1 MLSFLSAPHAANTKL
16 DNAIAAKPL
25 TNLFT
30 FIDSHLFF
38 HDFHKHQKFVIH
50 YIIMVLKRCQD
61 HPLKY
66 LHFVFSSKLIV
77 GVNLLTIKIYI
88 RQIREILI

>member
-1 MLSFLSAPHAANTKL
+1 MIQLIFRSEDAALEEFVVLSFLSAPHAAKTKL

-50 YIIMVLKRCQD
+50 YTL
-61 HPLKY
+61 
-66 LHFVFSSKLIV
+66 
-77 GVNLLTIKIYI
+77 
-88 RQIREILI
+88 

>member
-1 MLSFLSAPHAANTKL
+1 MIQLIFSFPEDAALEEFVVLSFSCLRHSPANTKL
-16 DNAIAAKPL
+16 NNAIAAKPL

-50 YIIMVLKRCQD
+50 YTL
-61 HPLKY
+61 
-66 LHFVFSSKLIV
+66 
-77 GVNLLTIKIYI
+77 
-88 RQIREILI
+88 